1 MSVPAPVNGNV
12 EAWLEWQLT
21 LHAREM
27 DLGLERVGRVAD
39 ALGVRAPAAR
49 CVVIAGTNGKGSCA
63 ALIDTL
69 LRAEARVGTYT
80 SPHLWRYNERFCIDG
95 EPVTDAALCS
105 AFRAVESAR
114 GDVSL
119 TFFEYGTLAALWLFA
134 DAAVDYAVLEVGLGG
149 RLDAVNIVDA
159 DVALITNIGL
169 DHVDWLGPDRES
181 IGAEKAGVMRAG
193 QPVVCADRDR
203 PRAIDAEAARCGAR
217 LACLGDDFDI
227 DACGDYW
234 RFSCGDQ
241 AMEMPVAPGV
251 LVDNL
256 AAALTTFHALT
267 GRWPATASIDRACRA
282 QACLIG
288 RRERVDDILPII
300 YDVGHNAEAV
310 AALVREL
317 AGWAVSGQTHVV
329 LGMLA
334 DKPVETVVTQLENV
348 TDRFYFAG
356 LDGVSARG
364 LAAAA
369 LAARSSAAGSC
380 FDHPR
385 AALDAALEAGRAG
398 DRVVVCGSFLTV
410 AHARRQFPS

>member
-1 MSVPAPVNGNV
+1 MSAAAPVNGSV
-12 EAWLEWQLT
+12 AAWLEWQLT
-21 LHAREM
+21 LHATEM

-39 ALGVRAPAAR
+39 ALGLRAPAAR
-49 CVVIAGTNGKGSCA
+49 CVVVAGTNGKGSCA
-63 ALIDTL
+63 ALIDAL

-95 EPVTDAALCS
+95 APVSDSALCA

-114 GDVSL
+114 GDVTL

-134 DAAVDYAVLEVGLGG
+134 EAEVDYMVLEVGLGG

-193 QPVVCADRDR
+193 RPVVCSDRER
-203 PRAIDAEAARCGAR
+203 PRAIDAEAARRGAH
-217 LACLGDDFDI
+217 LACIGTDFDI
-227 DACGDYW
+227 NTTGDNW
-234 RFSCGDQ
+234 HFFAGEQ
-241 AMEMPVAPGV
+241 VIEIPAAPGV
-251 LVDNL
+251 LADNL
-256 AAALTTFHALT
+256 AAALTTVHALT
-267 GRWPATASIDRACRA
+267 GRWPEQHSIDRACRA
-282 QACLIG
+282 QAGLVG
-288 RRERVDDILPII
+288 RRECVDDILPII

-310 AALVREL
+310 AALVGDLVDRP
-317 AGWAVSGQTHVV
+317 VSGQTHVV

-334 DKPVETVVTQLENV
+334 DKPAETVLAQLENIA
-348 TDRFYFAG
+348 DRIYFAG

-364 LAAAA
+364 LSAAA
-369 LAARSSAAGSC
+369 LAARGSRDGTC

-385 AALDAALEAGRAG
+385 AALDAALAAGRLG

-410 AHARRQFPS
+410 AHARRQISA

>member
-1 MSVPAPVNGNV
+1 MSAAAPVNGSV
-12 EAWLEWQLT
+12 AAWLEWQLT
-21 LHAREM
+21 LHATEM

-39 ALGVRAPAAR
+39 ALGLRAPAAG
-49 CVVIAGTNGKGSCA
+49 CVVVAGTNGKGSCA

-95 EPVTDAALCS
+95 APVSDSALCA

-114 GDVSL
+114 GDVTL
-119 TFFEYGTLAALWLFA
+119 TFFEYGTLAALWLFVEA
-134 DAAVDYAVLEVGLGG
+134 EVDYMVLEVGLGG

-193 QPVVCADRDR
+193 RPAVCSDRER
-203 PRAIDAEAARCGAR
+203 PRAIDAEAARRGAH
-217 LACLGDDFDI
+217 LACIGTDFDI
-227 DACGDYW
+227 DTNGDNW
-234 RFSCGDQ
+234 HFFAGEQ
-241 AMEMPVAPGV
+241 VIEIPAAPGV
-251 LVDNL
+251 LADNL
-256 AAALTTFHALT
+256 AAALTTVHALT
-267 GRWPATASIDRACRA
+267 GRWPAQKSVDCACRA
-282 QACLIG
+282 QAGLVG
-288 RRERVDDILPII
+288 RRECVDDILPII

-310 AALVREL
+310 AALVGDLVDRP
-317 AGWAVSGQTHVV
+317 VSGQTHVV

-334 DKPVETVVTQLENV
+334 DKPAKTVLAQLENIA
-348 TDRFYFAG
+348 DRIYFAG

-364 LAAAA
+364 LSAAA
-369 LAARSSAAGSC
+369 LAARGSRGGTC

-385 AALDAALEAGRAG
+385 AALDAALAAGRLG

-410 AHARRQFPS
+410 AHARRQISA